1 MTVGVVVP
9 ESKEEQFRSVYAKAY
24 PAILSY
30 VRRRLPP
37 GQTSELDVASEIFA
51 VVWRRFDDLPPPPE
65 DVLWIYGVA
74 RNCVAHYHRDAAR
87 HSRLRARVAAEPAL
101 PAETDEAD
109 ELRDVVRAAVE
120 RLPDVDRE
128 AIRLVH
134 WEGLH
139 HDEAAAVLGLS
150 TNAVELRLRRA
161 RARLRR
167 DLGALLDGGPTD
179 EPSGT
184 YLRSLPLEGTE

>member
-1 MTVGVVVP
+1 MTVGVVAP

-24 PAILSY
+24 PAIMSY

-37 GQTSELDVASEIFA
+37 GQTSELDVTSEIFA

-74 RNCVAHYHRDAAR
+74 RNCVAHHHRDAAR
-87 HSRLRARVAAEPAL
+87 RARLHARVAAEPAAA
-101 PAETDEAD
+101 AETDEA
-109 ELRDVVRAAVE
+109 EERRDLVRAAVD
-120 RLPDVDRE
+120 RLPEVDRE

-139 HDEAAAVLGLS
+139 HEEAAVVLGL
-150 TNAVELRLRRA
+150 TANAVELRLRRA

-167 DLGALLDGGPTD
+167 DLAALLQSGAPDD
-179 EPSGT
+179 PSDP
-184 YLRSLPLEGTE
+184 YLRSVPLEGTE

>member
-24 PAILSY
+24 PAIMSY

-37 GQTSELDVASEIFA
+37 GQTSELDVTSEIFA

-87 HSRLRARVAAEPAL
+87 HARLHARAAAEPAAS
-101 PAETDEAD
+101 AETDEAE
-109 ELRDVVRAAVE
+109 ELRDVVRAAVD

-139 HDEAAAVLGLS
+139 HEEAAVVLGLT

-167 DLGALLDGGPTD
+167 DLAALLTT
-179 EPSGT
+179 EPPDDAGASS
-184 YLRSLPLEGTE
+184 LRTLPLEGTE